1 MTTSRRDRLEELV
14 AAELAPPSR
23 PNPAMLAARAL
34 TEEILARHGAA
45 VEAVLFY
52 GACRRDGDAA
62 GLLDLYVL
70 TGGHRA
76 FHGRW
81 LPALFTALL
90 PPHVVHLRGVGPA
103 GPVRGKV
110 AIMSLRRFRRRMR
123 PASLD
128 TTVWARFSQPATLIH
143 ARTPGVRREVE
154 EAVALAVQTAVSWA
168 VRLGPPAGT
177 PAGYWRG
184 LFARTYGAEL
194 RAERAGRV
202 DEVLAASPGWYGPVL
217 VVALERLGLAAATG
231 PDGFLRPGEA
241 PGLPRSWALRR
252 ACGKTLNVLRLIKA
266 AFTFDGGPDYLSAKI
281 ARHSGVTVELTD
293 WQRRHPVLAAPL
305 LLWRLRRRGAV
316 R

>member
-1 MTTSRRDRLEELV
+1 MTTSVRDTLAALA
-14 AAELAPPSR
+14 AAELAPPAR
-23 PNPAMLAARAL
+23 PNPAMLAARGL
-34 TEEILARHGAA
+34 TGEILARHGTA

-76 FHGRW
+76 FHGRL
-81 LPALFTALL
+81 LPAFFNALL
-90 PPHVVHLRGVGPA
+90 PPHVMHLRGDGPA
-103 GPVRGKV
+103 GPVRAKV
-110 AIMSLRRFRRRMR
+110 AIMSLRQFKRKMR
-123 PASLD
+123 PGTLD

-143 ARTPGVRREVE
+143 ARTAGTRLQVE
-154 EAVALAVQTAVSWA
+154 QAVALAAQTAAFWA
-168 VRLGPPAGT
+168 VRLGPPADT
-177 PAGYWRG
+177 ALGYWRR

-202 DEVLAASPGWYGPVL
+202 DEVLAASPDWYGPAL
-217 VVALERLGLAAATG
+217 AAALERLGLVAVTG
-231 PDGFLRPGEA
+231 RDGLLRPGTA
-241 PGLPRSWALRR
+241 RGLPRSWALRR

-281 ARHSGVTVELTD
+281 ARHSGVAMELTG